1 MSLIAL
7 ALAVLIADAPVQQ
20 AATAVPAPASPAAP
34 VQSPTLPP
42 LTTPPHDV
50 VLLAGATVAP
60 ECGGLYHLQGRA
72 WCVSSLLTQT
82 GGLAEAYIADLKGKG
97 WLVAAGD
104 ENRVVL
110 IRRKADGVCEGLQM
124 QSFYDTAAAPSPTAL
139 GYIGFGAVPGDVCAN
154 RPAS

>member
-7 ALAVLIADAPVQQ
+7 ALAVLITDAPVQQ
-20 AATAVPAPASPAAP
+20 AAAATPASAPTP
-34 VQSPTLPP
+34 VQTPALPP

-50 VLLAGATVAP
+50 AVLAGATVAP
-60 ECGGLYHLQGRA
+60 ECGGLYNLQGRA
-72 WCVSSLLTQT
+72 WCVSSLLTRT

-124 QSFYDTAAAPSPTAL
+124 QAFYDTAAAPSPTAL